1 MSANDS
7 LVCDRKVGV
16 WMYQN
21 SGGPEIEQKL
31 ILQLLDRGIN
41 SITGLDLR
49 FAEGSKEGILCKGV
63 NMTELDAFFSYNAG
77 EQTVAQVYM
86 YQILSEFIPTLNNY
100 KAFALAEDKF
110 QSNML
115 LAKAG
120 IPTSDFY
127 LCHKEELSALNEQFE
142 KWHNKMV
149 YKPVDGWGGNGM
161 ALIENKSVLETLMP
175 FINRSDTRSVY
186 VERFIKNDYSDFRVD
201 IVDGQF
207 VACYGRKANGRDWRT
222 NITSGGSV
230 ILREANDEI
239 IDLAIRATAAL
250 NLEIG
255 GVDILYDEEKEEY
268 VVLEV
273 NGIPAFATPEQEE
286 MGLDFNDR
294 KIDLIVN
301 MIDRITKK

>member
-1 MSANDS
+1 MIVTDS
-7 LVCDRKVGV
+7 LECDRKVGV

-21 SGGPEIEQKL
+21 SGGAEIEQKM
-31 ILQLLDRGIN
+31 ILKLLERGIN
-41 SITGLDLR
+41 SVTRLDLR
-49 FAEGSKEGILCKGV
+49 FAIGAKEGIFCKGI
-63 NMTELDAFFSYNAG
+63 NMNELDAFFSYNAG

-86 YQILSEFIPTLNNY
+86 YQVLSEFIPTLNNF
-100 KAFALAEDKF
+100 KSFTVSEDKF
-110 QSNML
+110 LTNMI

-120 IPTSDFY
+120 VPTCDFY
-127 LCHKEELSALNEQFE
+127 LCHKEDTKLLAKQFE
-142 KWHNKMV
+142 TWQKMV

-161 ALIENKSVLETLMP
+161 ALIESYATLDTLLP
-175 FINRSDTRSVY
+175 FINKSDSRNVY

-201 IVDGQF
+201 IVDGEF
-207 VACYGRKANGRDWRT
+207 VACYGRRANGRDWRT

-239 IDLAIRATAAL
+239 IDLAKRAAMAIG
-250 NLEIG
+250 LEIA
-255 GVDILYDEEKEEY
+255 GVDILYDEEKDEY
-268 VVLEV
+268 IVLEV
-273 NGIPAFATPEQEE
+273 NGIPAFATPAQEE